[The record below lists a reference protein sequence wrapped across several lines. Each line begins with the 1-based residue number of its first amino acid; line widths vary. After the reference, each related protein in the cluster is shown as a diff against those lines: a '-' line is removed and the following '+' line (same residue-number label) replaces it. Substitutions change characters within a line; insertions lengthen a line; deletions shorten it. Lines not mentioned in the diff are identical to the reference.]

1 MPVAIVEPRRAV
13 RNADHRTGQELAR
26 ITHRASKGTP
36 QVESE
41 IRIAVVGEPAG
52 QADRL
57 GHRFL
62 SKTRDA
68 SLPSSRGREQVP
80 RGGAIP
86 ATVPFTR
93 EMDFMRR
100 TVGQLIV
107 TSTMTSVEPRAFIP
121 QP

>member
-1 MPVAIVEPRRAV
+1 
-13 RNADHRTGQELAR
+13 
-26 ITHRASKGTP
+26 
-36 QVESE
+36 
-41 IRIAVVGEPAG
+41 
-52 QADRL
+52 L

-86 ATVPFTR
+86 ATVLFTR

-107 TSTMTSVEPRAFIP
+107 TSTMTSVEPRAFNPSREPPTLAADDAVFWRRRSGGAEAIRSVHP
-121 QP
+121 LSRELTEAEPWPLF